1 METIHL
7 TGITW
12 NHTRGFVPKVA
23 TGQRFQ
29 ELNPHV
35 DVQWDKRSLQ
45 DFADFSIGALAA
57 RYDLLVIDH
66 PSIGEAAEHGLFR
79 ALEELLPASFLADQA
94 AHSVGSSYAS
104 YRFADR
110 QWALAV
116 DAAAPV
122 ASWRPDIMER
132 LGLSPPRTWE
142 ELMTL
147 ARRGL
152 VAVPAIPVDTLMNLY
167 MMWIDAGEEP
177 FLTDE
182 GVGSHP
188 VGRAALETLRELI
201 LTCAPV
207 CRTRNPI
214 QTYEAMTQADDIA
227 YCPFAYGYSNY
238 SRDGYAGR
246 RLAFGHPP
254 SGRSGALRSTLG
266 GAGLAISANCRHPEV
281 AAQYAAFMASG
292 ECQRGLYVS
301 SGGQPGHRSAWL
313 DVKANELTS
322 GFFRDTLAVLD
333 NAYLRPRYNGY
344 IAFQDQASA
353 CVDQYVSG
361 HMHIDECL
369 RDLDKL
375 HRHCKTGA
383 KGGDT
388 DQRGNQ

>member
-1 METIHL
+1 METL
-7 TGITW
+7 RLKGITW

-23 TGQRFQ
+23 TAQRFQ

-45 DFADFSIGALAA
+45 DFADYSISALAQ

-79 ALEELLPASFLADQA
+79 PLEELLPASFLADQA
-94 AHSVGSSYAS
+94 AHSVGLSHAS

-116 DAAAPV
+116 DAATPV

-177 FLTDE
+177 FLTDGE
-182 GVGSHP
+182 VGSHA
-188 VGRAALETLRELI
+188 VGRVALETLRELI
-201 LTCAPV
+201 LTCPPE
-207 CRTRNPI
+207 CLTRNPI
-214 QTYEAMTQADDIA
+214 QTYEAMTRTDAIA

-238 SRDGYAGR
+238 SRDGYARR

-254 SGRSGALRSTLG
+254 VGRSGPLRSTLG
-266 GAGLAISANCRHPEV
+266 GAGLAISATCRHPEI

-313 DVKANELTS
+313 DPQANRLTADY
-322 GFFRDTLAVLD
+322 FRDTLAVLD

-344 IAFQDQASA
+344 ICFQERAASRL
-353 CVDQYVSG
+353 DQYIRGHVSA
-361 HMHIDECL
+361 DECL
-369 RDLDKL
+369 RELDEL

-383 KGGDT
+383 
-388 DQRGNQ
+388 R

>member
-1 METIHL
+1 METL
-7 TGITW
+7 RLKGITW

-23 TGQRFQ
+23 TAQRFH

-35 DVQWDKRSLQ
+35 EVQWDKRSLQ
-45 DFADFSIGALAA
+45 DFADYSISALAE
-57 RYDLLVIDH
+57 RYDFLVIDH

-79 ALEELLPASFLADQA
+79 PLEELLPAAFLADQA
-94 AHSVGSSYAS
+94 AHSVGLSHAS
-104 YRFADR
+104 YQFTGR

-116 DAAAPV
+116 DAATPV
-122 ASWRPDIMER
+122 ASWRPDIMAR

-152 VAVPAIPVDTLMNLY
+152 VAMPAIPVDTLMNLY

-182 GVGSHP
+182 GVGSHA
-188 VGRAALETLRELI
+188 VGRVALETLRDLI

-207 CRTRNPI
+207 CLTRNPI
-214 QTYEAMTQADDIA
+214 QTYEAMTQTDDIA

-238 SRDGYAGR
+238 SREGYAR
-246 RLAFGHPP
+246 RLLAFGHPP
-254 SGRSGALRSTLG
+254 SGRSGPLRSTLG
-266 GAGLAISANCRHPEV
+266 GAGLAISTNCPHPDV

-313 DVKANELTS
+313 DDKANENTA

-333 NAYLRPRYNGY
+333 RAYLRPRYSGY
-344 IAFQDQASA
+344 ITFQDRAA
-353 CVDQYVSG
+353 ECLDQYIRGNKRV
-361 HMHIDECL
+361 DDCL
-369 RDLDKL
+369 CDLHDL
-375 HRHCKTGA
+375 HRHCKEGA
-383 KGGDT
+383 LRGG
-388 DQRGNQ
+388 R